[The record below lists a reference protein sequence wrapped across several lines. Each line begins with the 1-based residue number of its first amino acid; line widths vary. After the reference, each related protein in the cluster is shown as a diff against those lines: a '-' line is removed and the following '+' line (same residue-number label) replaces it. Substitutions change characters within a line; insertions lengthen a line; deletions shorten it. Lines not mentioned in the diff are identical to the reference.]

1 MRGECFFLLGAPL
14 GQRHGENLADFFGRR
29 SGVGGRLTVAHRRLS
44 AVGIRFGAWLGR
56 DPLGLRRFPPGQGI
70 IKRGGLRVEH
80 RLEHG
85 DLFLQLIHIG
95 LLRGGR
101 QRGVF
106 LRANRRL
113 LEVGEECAEAV
124 KIPRRER
131 IELVIVTLGAA
142 KRGGHPDSRDIAHA
156 VAEINCDVFL
166 GLRTAFARGHVQ
178 PVVAGGDELPPR
190 RAGQLVAGELLA
202 RELVERQVVVE
213 GVDDVLAVER
223 LGLFVVGVVA
233 HRVGVAHEVE
243 PVNRHALAVMRTGQQ
258 PVDQF
263 AKGARRRVGD
273 KRPHLFPSRRQPGE
287 VERQAAD
294 QRTAVGLPRRL
305 VALVPQRRQHEPV
318 DVVEDERV
326 VFDAGWQ
333 WDG

>member
-1 MRGECFFLLGAPL
+1 M
-14 GQRHGENLADFFGRR
+14 
-29 SGVGGRLTVAHRRLS
+29 
-44 AVGIRFGAWLGR
+44 
-56 DPLGLRRFPPGQGI
+56 
-70 IKRGGLRVEH
+70 
-80 RLEHG
+80 
-85 DLFLQLIHIG
+85 
-95 LLRGGR
+95 
-101 QRGVF
+101 
-106 LRANRRL
+106 
-113 LEVGEECAEAV
+113 
-124 KIPRRER
+124 
-131 IELVIVTLGAA
+131 TLGAA

-258 PVDQF
+258 AIDQF
-263 AKGARRRVGD
+263 ANGARRRVGNE
-273 KRPHLFPSRRQPGE
+273 RPHLFPSRRQPGE

-305 VALVPQRRQHEPV
+305 VALCPQRRQHEPV

-326 VFDAGWQ
+326 VFDAGRHGAGDRLVGPVKVVLRALGDPALKQRFLGGIEFLARVGRRHEVVLVVRDDAGDQFALAWLAGHDRRGAVEFGQ
-333 WDG
+333 GAVAGVEPQIGLALRGIGAVAGEAVVAEQRPNVT